1 MASTGSGLA
10 GFWEKADETWVGSRC
25 VAAQNRHSRGK
36 YEVVGRSDG
45 PVSRDSFVFFSISY
59 GFEITDCDL
68 KSHAKSCHAAQRSA
82 QRNRCVPEHRD
93 YEGIRAAATRGDS

>member
-1 MASTGSGLA
+1 MEWWDVRTAR
-10 GFWEKADETWVGSRC
+10 F
-25 VAAQNRHSRGK
+25 RGIHL
-36 YEVVGRSDG
+36 S
-45 PVSRDSFVFFSISY
+45 FFSISY